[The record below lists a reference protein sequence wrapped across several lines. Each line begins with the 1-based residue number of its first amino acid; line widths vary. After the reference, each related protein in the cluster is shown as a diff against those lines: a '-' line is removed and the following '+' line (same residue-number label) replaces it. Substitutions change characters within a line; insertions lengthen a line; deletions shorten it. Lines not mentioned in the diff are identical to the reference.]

1 MGRTAGPSTA
11 LRSGPNEQIVRPE
24 RKSVVGLRPSF
35 SAHVRWCE
43 HGAPLQSCGDRG
55 RLRGRPVVSHRL
67 RLLGL
72 RMGRNCRSLGCAR
85 DEQIRFPLC
94 LPMLLSHPSIG
105 GRDKAKSAFTP
116 PFTCYRQVSCR
127 PHRNESQLV
136 IEVRGSPRRRSPSL
150 GLCLPPSPPGGR

>member
-1 MGRTAGPSTA
+1 MGRTAGPSTALRFGRDDKGERGGLGWSGYGMGRTAGPSTA

-72 RMGRNCRSLGCAR
+72 RVGRNCRSLHCAT
-85 DEQIRFPLC
+85 L
-94 LPMLLSHPSIG
+94 
-105 GRDKAKSAFTP
+105 
-116 PFTCYRQVSCR
+116 
-127 PHRNESQLV
+127 
-136 IEVRGSPRRRSPSL
+136 RS
-150 GLCLPPSPPGGR
+150 G